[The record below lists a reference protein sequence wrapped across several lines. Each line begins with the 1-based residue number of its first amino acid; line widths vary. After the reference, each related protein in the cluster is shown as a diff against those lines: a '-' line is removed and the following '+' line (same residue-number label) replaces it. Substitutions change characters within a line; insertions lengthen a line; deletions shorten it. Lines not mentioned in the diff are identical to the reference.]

1 MQMFFTFLLKSKK
14 RWPRKKSPTRE
25 YQSLKKSLDGETL
38 ISRLRVVPLSLVV
51 RRARRERNLR
61 EKSGRA
67 RSWGREEGS
76 RAAIFSS
83 RVSFASSCEHE
94 LRSNNFFSAISNDN
108 YTECNTI
115 QGVILSITNFGI
127 KNVFWEVLLSENIC
141 SAFQN
146 CWKLCEIL
154 RKKPLK
160 RA

>member
-14 RWPRKKSPTRE
+14 RCPRKKSPTRE
-25 YQSLKKSLDGETL
+25 YRSLKKSLDGETL

-51 RRARRERNLR
+51 RRGRRET
-61 EKSGRA
+61 GRA
-67 RSWGREEGS
+67 RSWGREDGS
-76 RAAIFSS
+76 RAAIFFS

-108 YTECNTI
+108 YTECSTI

-141 SAFQN
+141 SSFQN
-146 CWKLCEIL
+146 C
-154 RKKPLK
+154 
-160 RA
+160 